1 MESNQ
6 TTEKSRNMK
15 ILGLMQKEKDLK
27 AAGKLD
33 STKPKPTSAAKDHK
47 KNMKFNSK
55 K

>member
-33 STKPKPTSAAKDHK
+33 STKPTSAAKDHK